1 MPTKLILTGFT
12 TVYEEKVEKKVE
24 FQMTVNFHF
33 LFVKVFPLKY
43 RLLHSFG

>member
-1 MPTKLILTGFT
+1 MLTKLILTAFT

-24 FQMTVNFHF
+24 FQMTFNFHL
-33 LFVKVFPLKY
+33 LFVKVVPLKY

>member
-1 MPTKLILTGFT
+1 MTI
-12 TVYEEKVEKKVE
+12 YEEKVEKKVE
-24 FQMTVNFHF
+24 FQLTVNPHL

>member
-1 MPTKLILTGFT
+1 MLTKLILTGFT
-12 TVYEEKVEKKVE
+12 TVYEEKVE